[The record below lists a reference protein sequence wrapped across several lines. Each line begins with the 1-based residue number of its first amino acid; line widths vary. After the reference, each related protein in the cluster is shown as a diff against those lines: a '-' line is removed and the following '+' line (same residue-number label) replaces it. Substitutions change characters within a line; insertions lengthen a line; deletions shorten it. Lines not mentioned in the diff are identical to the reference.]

1 MDNQSK
7 EKTTQLIAK
16 IILFFLIVAIIAFPI
31 WLFTIFGSIVFSILV
46 FAVEMVVSLGFILG
60 ASN

>member
-1 MDNQSK
+1 MDNQTK

-16 IILFFLIVAIIAFPI
+16 IVLFFLLVAIIAFPI
-31 WLFTIFGSIVFSILV
+31 WLFTIFGSIVLSILV
-46 FAVEMVVSLGFILG
+46 FSVEMVVSLGFILG

>member
-7 EKTTQLIAK
+7 EKINATLAK
-16 IILFFLIVAIIAFPI
+16 IILFFLLVAIIVLPI

-46 FAVEMVVSLGFILG
+46 FAVEMVVSLGIMLG
-60 ASN
+60 YNN

>member
-1 MDNQSK
+1 MNNQSK
-7 EKTTQLIAK
+7 EKTTQLLAK
-16 IILFFLIVAIIAFPI
+16 IVLFFLIVAIIAFPI
-31 WLFTIFGSIVFSILV
+31 WLFTLFGSIVFSILV

>member
-7 EKTTQLIAK
+7 EKTTQLLAK
-16 IILFFLIVAIIAFPI
+16 IVLFFLLVAIIAFPI
-31 WLFTIFGSIVFSILV
+31 WLFTLFGSIVFSILV

>member
-7 EKTTQLIAK
+7 EKTTQLLAK
-16 IILFFLIVAIIAFPI
+16 IVLFFLIVAIIAFPI
-31 WLFTIFGSIVFSILV
+31 WLFTFFGSIVFSILV

>member
-7 EKTTQLIAK
+7 EKTTQLLAK
-16 IILFFLIVAIIAFPI
+16 IVLFFLIVAIIAFPI
-31 WLFTIFGSIVFSILV
+31 WLFTLFGSIVFSILV

>member
-7 EKTTQLIAK
+7 EKTTQLLAK
-16 IILFFLIVAIIAFPI
+16 IVLFFLLVAIIAFPI
-31 WLFTIFGSIVFSILV
+31 WLFTLFGSIVFSILV

-60 ASN
+60 AIN